1 MLSSGASVAG
11 SAEMPHDDEMSIPEP
26 TGRRNRGLKQ
36 SVGDML
42 RSMVVV
48 LAVVGAI
55 LLVTWRPQ
63 PAAVKAVTLEP
74 LVTLASGQASFPV
87 LVVDF
92 DAQPTSVRWE
102 STPASDGEIVWHVG
116 YVTDEGEYLQLS
128 QSSAEGDLYVEE
140 QTSEG
145 VVLEDFSDL
154 PALVQTLTAEGWVP
168 LEGLG
173 DDGRRSLVRTNDGS
187 TTVISGTGSWGQ
199 VGDAAR
205 NLVLP

>member
-1 MLSSGASVAG
+1 
-11 SAEMPHDDEMSIPEP
+11 MPHDDEMSIPEP

-87 LVVDF
+87 LVVDV

-116 YVTDEGEYLQLS
+116 YVTEEGEYLQLS
-128 QSSAEGDLYVEE
+128 QSSAEGDLYLEE

-154 PALVQTLTAEGWVP
+154 PALVQSLTAEGWVP

>member
-1 MLSSGASVAG
+1 
-11 SAEMPHDDEMSIPEP
+11 MSIPEP

-55 LLVTWRPQ
+55 LLVTWRPE

-87 LVVDF
+87 LVVDS

-173 DDGRRSLVRTNDGS
+173 DDGRRSLVRPNDGS